1 MRMNRTIFTPEH
13 EMFREA
19 ARKWFQNEVAPH
31 GERWREQ
38 GYVDPE
44 MFRKAG
50 DQGYLLMWADEKY
63 GGLGIEDVRY
73 EQVLIEENRRYGDSG
88 FYVPLH
94 SRIVGSYLRKLATE
108 EQKERYLPGCIR
120 GETILGVAMTE
131 AGAGSDLGA
140 MRTRAEDAGDHW
152 LLNGSKTYISNGQI
166 GNLFVVAARTVP
178 GQRYGIGLFLVEA
191 GMDGF
196 RRGRR
201 LKKIGLKS
209 QDTSE
214 LFFDN
219 CRVPKANTLGDP
231 ARGFGALMQC
241 LAEERLL
248 GSISSVADAQVAFDL
263 TLDFVRER
271 EVFGR
276 PLGTFQ
282 NTRFKMAEMR
292 TRIDATQ
299 VFVDHCVMEHN
310 ADRLSADA
318 AAEVKL
324 LTSELEGWVMDECV
338 QLHGGAGYME
348 EYRIARMYTDA
359 RVSRIFAGSSEIMK
373 EIIGRALGLDDR
385 KLPGA

>member
-1 MRMNRTIFTPEH
+1 MHRLIFTPEH

-50 DQGYLLMWADEKY
+50 EQGYLLMWADEMY
-63 GGLGIEDVRY
+63 GGLGISDIRY
-73 EQVLIEENRRYGDSG
+73 EQVLMEENRRHGDPG
-88 FYVPLH
+88 FYLALH
-94 SRIVGSYLRKLATE
+94 SRIVGSYLRELATE
-108 EQKERYLPGCIR
+108 EQKQRYLPGCIR
-120 GETILGVAMTE
+120 GETILGVALTE
-131 AGAGSDLGA
+131 PDAGSDLGA
-140 MRTRAEDAGDHW
+140 LRTRAEDGGDHW

-178 GQRYGIGLFLVEA
+178 GERYGIGLFLVEA
-191 GMDGF
+191 GMEGF

-201 LKKIGLKS
+201 LKKMGLKS

-219 CRVPKANTLGDP
+219 CKVPKANTLGDHT
-231 ARGFGALMQC
+231 RGFKALMHF

-248 GSISSVADAQVAFDL
+248 TAATCIADAQIAFDV

-271 EVFGR
+271 QVFGR
-276 PLGTFQ
+276 PLGAHQ

-292 TRIDATQ
+292 TRIDAAQ
-299 VFVDHCVMEHN
+299 AFVDQCVMAHI
-310 ADRLSADA
+310 AGRLTGEM
-318 AAEVKL
+318 AAEAKL
-324 LTSELEGWVMDECV
+324 LTSEVEGQVMDECV

-348 EYRIARMYTDA
+348 EYRITRMFTDS
-359 RVSRIFAGSSEIMK
+359 RISRIFAGSSEIMK
-373 EIIGRALGLDDR
+373 EIIGRSLGLDDR
-385 KLPGA
+385 KLPKG